1 MMLPA
6 AQSPASSADETKMSP
21 NGVIF
26 TANNLHWNDI
36 HGVIK
41 TSFIQEFKIQMYA
54 INFSFESQL
63 ISLKICQ
70 CTLLSILNITLVQHR
85 QNQDQNA

>member
-6 AQSPASSADETKMSP
+6 AQSPASSADETKTSP

-26 TANNLHWNDI
+26 TASNLHWNDI

-41 TSFIQEFKIQMYA
+41 TAFIQEFKIQIYA
-54 INFSFESQL
+54 FNFSFESQL
-63 ISLKICQ
+63 ISLKICH
-70 CTLLSILNITLVQHR
+70 CSLLSILNITLVQHR